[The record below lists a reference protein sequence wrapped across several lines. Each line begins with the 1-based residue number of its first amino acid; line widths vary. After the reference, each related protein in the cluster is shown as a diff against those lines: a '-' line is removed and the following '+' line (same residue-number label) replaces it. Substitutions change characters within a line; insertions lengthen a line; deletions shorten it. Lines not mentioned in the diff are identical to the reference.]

1 MLNWPDS
8 FAVRWRSPTGK
19 YMGARFA
26 ESAVEEA
33 TLELFAG
40 PFYSILHGAGIAPG
54 ERNTGME

>member
-1 MLNWPDS
+1 
-8 FAVRWRSPTGK
+8 
-19 YMGARFA
+19 MGARFA